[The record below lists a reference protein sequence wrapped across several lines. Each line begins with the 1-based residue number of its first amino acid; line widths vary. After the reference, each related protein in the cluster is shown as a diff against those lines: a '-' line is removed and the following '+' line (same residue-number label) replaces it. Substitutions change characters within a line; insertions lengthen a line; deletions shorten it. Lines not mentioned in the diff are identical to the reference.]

1 VIANLWLNGITT
13 LSMAISPIIIPS
25 KNSNKFSNKSD
36 FLQWSYKL
44 YSTKLFPVVD
54 NNSKLNPNFVTGFA
68 DGESTFGVFVD
79 KNSALNL
86 GWRIRAKFRI
96 ELHIRDIELLYAIKH
111 FFNGVGHI
119 RLITTRDLVA
129 YEVERKEELINVV
142 IPHFIKY
149 PLISQKAAD
158 FELFKLAVE
167 MIKNKEHLTKEG
179 LLKIINI
186 KASLNKGLSED
197 LKKAFPNYES
207 VLKSD
212 VILPDQL
219 SPYWITGFIT
229 GEGCFTIS
237 KSTSQ
242 FRARLVITQHSR
254 DLQLFPRPG
263 SLNFEF
269 SKCRPGFN

>member
-1 VIANLWLNGITT
+1 
-13 LSMAISPIIIPS
+13 MAISPIIIPS

-186 KASLNKGLSED
+186 KA
-197 LKKAFPNYES
+197 
-207 VLKSD
+207 
-212 VILPDQL
+212 
-219 SPYWITGFIT
+219 
-229 GEGCFTIS
+229 
-237 KSTSQ
+237 
-242 FRARLVITQHSR
+242 
-254 DLQLFPRPG
+254 
-263 SLNFEF
+263 
-269 SKCRPGFN
+269 